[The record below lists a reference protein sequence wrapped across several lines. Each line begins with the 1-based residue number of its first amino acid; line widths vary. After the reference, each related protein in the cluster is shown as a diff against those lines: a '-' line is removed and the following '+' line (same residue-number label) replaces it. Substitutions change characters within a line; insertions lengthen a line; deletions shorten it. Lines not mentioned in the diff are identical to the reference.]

1 MLDENRMISLLNQK
15 LYKAFWK
22 NAIAALITL
31 IIVFII
37 CMVSYIHF
45 LNETESLMI
54 VILCFALFVVVL
66 VVGVISLLPFKKDVK
81 LVKSGKIESITG
93 TVVRYKKIVH
103 GGDPTTYSYLPIIKD
118 IHSKWIEVEIKAD
131 NTVLNKIYHCVYLPN
146 TKLGI
151 CVEFQNTSD
160 FIQE

>member
-1 MLDENRMISLLNQK
+1 MLDENGMISLLNQK

-22 NAIAALITL
+22 NAIAAFITF
-31 IIVFII
+31 IIVFIM

-54 VILCFALFVVVL
+54 VILCFALFVVVF

-103 GGDPTTYSYLPIIKD
+103 GGDPTTYRYLPIIKD
-118 IHSKWIEVEIKAD
+118 IHIDWIEVEIKAD